1 MVDSTDVV
9 RYRLYRQ
16 SPTDATMQLAATSDI
31 QRGTIPG
38 LQTGTLYGLQVA
50 GVNSLNVEGPRS
62 EIAYVRPSV
71 FGVSVDGSAVFTSN
85 PVVSVELSS
94 GGFNQ
99 VRLAESPAQLGQT
112 NYQLVP
118 GGLVLTFQFTG
129 GDGVKTVYAQYR
141 DAVSGS
147 ESDVVSDDIQL
158 DRQASIASVTQD
170 TGGAVKTAG
179 QTIHFTL
186 TAGEVEGFATVD
198 IGNARTGL
206 RLYDDGTHGDA
217 VAADGTY
224 ELSYV
229 VEATIDCNDVPVT
242 GRFTDRAG
250 NTAPSVQAA
259 GLVTISN
266 PPPAVTLSDPVNQ
279 GGGRVLLLW
288 EQSSIPDF
296 QAYRVWYAPTSP
308 VLASAQRILDTT
320 IVSRT
325 VSTTVVD
332 NLPVSSTRYFMIQ
345 VVDAAGNVS
354 PPSNEKSIVVSGPAP
369 SSARLLPKP

>member
-1 MVDSTDVV
+1 MADSTDVV

-31 QRGTIPG
+31 QRGTVPG

-62 EIAYVRPSV
+62 ETAYVRPSV

-85 PVVSVELSS
+85 PVVSVELSN
-94 GGFNQ
+94 GGFTQ
-99 VRLAESPAQLGQT
+99 VRLAETPAQLGQT

-129 GDGVKTVYAQYR
+129 GDGTKTVYAQYR
-141 DAVSGS
+141 DPVSGS
-147 ESDVVSDDIQL
+147 ESGVVSDDIQL
-158 DRQASIASVTQD
+158 DRQASIGSVTQD
-170 TGGAVKTAG
+170 TGGAVKTSG
-179 QTIHFTL
+179 QTIHFTV

-217 VAADGTY
+217 VANDGTY

-250 NTAPSVQAA
+250 NVAPSMQAT

-288 EQSSIPDF
+288 EQSSVPDF
-296 QAYRVWYAPTSP
+296 QSYRVWYAPTSP

-320 IVSRT
+320 IVTRT

-332 NLPVSSTRYFMIQ
+332 NLPAGSVRWFMVQ
-345 VVDAAGNVS
+345 VVDAAGNAS
-354 PPSNEKSIVVSGPAP
+354 PASNEKSIVVSAPAP
-369 SSARLLPKP
+369 TSARLLKP